1 MIIRQLGRVDY
12 QATWEKMRAFT
23 DARTPETEDELW
35 VCEHAPVFT
44 QGVAGKPEH
53 LLFNPTNIPVIKTDR
68 GGQITYH
75 GPGQTMVYVLLNLK
89 RAGYGVR
96 EMVMR
101 IENAVIALLARHGV
115 EAYGKRDAPG
125 VYVSFDSRNV
135 LSPAPASACD
145 DWRKCAPGVRGEG
158 ADGKEIS
165 LPKTR
170 PIPPQLL
177 QHAKELRKTTTD
189 AETLMWFLLRN
200 RALANAKFR
209 RQHPTRE
216 NDPRYILDFYCAEH
230 KLGVEL
236 DGGQHL
242 EQTAYDQQRDG
253 WFAGQGIHVLRFWNN
268 DVLAQTKAVLE
279 VVHAALTANAP
290 PSPLT
295 PLPLAGEGDKDVL
308 HSKAME
314 IAASEP
320 LSRMRERGRGEGGG
334 GTEAKVAALGLKV
347 RNGHTYHGLAFNL
360 DMDLTPFSFINP
372 CGHEGLRVTHL
383 HELGVDLSL
392 EAAGL
397 SLAEEL
403 RRQLTA
409 PAK

>member
-1 MIIRQLGRVDY
+1 
-12 QATWEKMRAFT
+12 MRAFT
-23 DARTPETEDELW
+23 DARTTETEDELW

-75 GPGQTMVYVLLNLK
+75 GPGQAMVYVLLNLK
-89 RAGYGVR
+89 RAGFGVR
-96 EMVMR
+96 EMVLR
-101 IENAVIALLARHGV
+101 IENSVIALLASHGV

-125 VYVSFDSRNV
+125 VYVRFDPLSRSI
-135 LSPAPASACD
+135 LSPSPASG
-145 DWRKCAPGVRGEG
+145 RGVRGEG
-158 ADGKEIS
+158 DDGKEIS

-170 PIPPQLL
+170 TIPPQLL
-177 QHAKELRKTTTD
+177 QYAKELRKTTTD
-189 AETLMWFLLRN
+189 AETLIWCLLRN

-209 RQHPTRE
+209 RQHPTRQ

-236 DGGQHL
+236 DGGQHV
-242 EQTAYDQQRDG
+242 EQTAHDQQRDA
-253 WFAGQGIHVLRFWNN
+253 WFAGQGIRVLRFWNN
-268 DVLAQTKAVLE
+268 DVLSQTEGVLE
-279 VVHAALTANAP
+279 VIHAAVSTNTP

-295 PLPLAGEGDKDVL
+295 PLPLAGEGDRTAFRSNELVQGV
-308 HSKAME
+308 SE
-314 IAASEP
+314 SQNSEP
-320 LSRMRERGRGEGGG
+320 LSRMRDRGRGEGGG
-334 GTEAKVAALGLKV
+334 GTEAKIAALGLKV
-347 RNGHTYHGLAFNL
+347 RNGHAYHGLAFNVN
-360 DMDLTPFSFINP
+360 MDLTPFSAINP
-372 CGHEGLRVTHL
+372 CGYEGLRVTHL

-392 EAAGL
+392 EAAGM